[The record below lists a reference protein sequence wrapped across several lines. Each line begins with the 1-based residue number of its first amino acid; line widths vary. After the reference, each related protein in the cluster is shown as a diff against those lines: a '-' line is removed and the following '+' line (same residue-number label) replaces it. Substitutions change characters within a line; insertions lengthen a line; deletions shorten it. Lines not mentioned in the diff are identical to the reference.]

1 MDRDFRHVPW
11 KVGVFGNFLWDRKG
25 IPRRKDTTFHTKT
38 GNISGQALNLGI
50 KASLIMREL
59 KLRAGNG
66 YDKVKNWFVEIGSK
80 ANVEVSH
87 V

>member
-1 MDRDFRHVPW
+1 MNGGEWCYSPDDFQRPDTLLLADV
-11 KVGVFGNFLWDRKG
+11 VGLG
-25 IPRRKDTTFHTKT
+25 KT
-38 GNISGQALNLGI
+38 I

-59 KLRAGNG
+59 KLRGGNG